1 MSDLVAEAPELS
13 WADVVARRVERH
25 GLAAPSAGVPAP
37 VPAVVGAMCG
47 AHAQVLSA
55 AELSVGL
62 RTVEGT
68 RADVRRALW
77 EERTLVKTFGPR
89 GTVHLFPT
97 EELPLWTG
105 ALSAVPAGGSLS
117 AAVRMSARQTDAVV
131 AAIGHALAD
140 AELVVAE
147 LGDAVVAEVGDWA
160 GELVMPAFGGMW
172 PRWRQAVHHAAHRG
186 VLCFG
191 ADRGRQVTYT
201 SPHRWLPGFRPLAPD
216 AALAELVRRYLWA
229 YGPATPQQFAR
240 WLAAPRRWAS
250 ELFVSLADR
259 LRPVR
264 LAGVTAYLAADDNA
278 PPPASASSGLR
289 LLPYFDAY
297 GVGGHPRELLFP
309 GRARERALARG
320 QAGNMPVVLI
330 DGVVRGIWHQRRSG
344 RRLAV
349 TVEPFQRLTAGR
361 RRELDEQVD
370 RIGAIQ
376 EARPTLTLG
385 TVPVGPHA

>member
-1 MSDLVAEAPELS
+1 MSDLALDAPELS
-13 WADVVARRVERH
+13 WADVVARRMERH
-25 GLAAPSAGVPAP
+25 GLSAPSAGAP
-37 VPAVVGAMCG
+37 VPAVVRAMCG

-62 RTVEGT
+62 RTVAGT

-77 EERTLVKTFGPR
+77 EERSLVKTFGPR
-89 GTVHLFPT
+89 GTVHLLPT

-105 ALSAVPAGGSLS
+105 ALSAVPAGGGLPAS
-117 AAVRMSARQTDAVV
+117 ARMSAERTDAVV
-131 AAIGHALAD
+131 AAIGRALAD
-140 AELVVAE
+140 VELVVEE
-147 LGDAVVAEVGDWA
+147 LSDAVIAEVGAWA

-172 PRWRQAVHHAAHRG
+172 PRWRQALHTAAHRG

-191 ADRGRQVTYT
+191 ADRGRRVTYT
-201 SPHRWLPGFRPLAPD
+201 NPRRWLPGFRPGAPD
-216 AALAELVRRYLWA
+216 AALAELVRRFLWA

-240 WLAAPRRWAS
+240 WLAAPRRWTS
-250 ELFVSLADR
+250 ELFASLADE

-264 LAGVTAYLAADDNA
+264 LAGETAFLVAGDDA
-278 PPPASASSGLR
+278 PPVGEPSGLR

-330 DGVVRGIWHQRRSG
+330 DGVVRGIWHQRRAG
-344 RRLAV
+344 ARLSV
-349 TVEPFQRLTAGR
+349 TVEPFEELTAR
-361 RRELDEQVD
+361 LRRELGDQVE
-370 RIGAIQ
+370 RVGAIL

-385 TVPVGPHA
+385 VVPVGPHA